1 MINLSKVKLN
11 PSEHSLLE
19 KGLNFIPTP
28 KEITNTPILEAASK
42 FSRRLKLAYYYRKSR
57 SGFAPKFV
65 PKSSWVP
72 LDKHIPTQV
81 LDTIENINSDLSE
94 LQAPQHKNNL
104 NKAEIK
110 ALRNIRSNP
119 DIVIKPADK
128 GSATVIMDKQN
139 YINEGMRQLND
150 NRYYKKIENPI
161 YPETCLKVNEVLYD
175 LLRNKIIS
183 EKQFNYL
190 KAPMEP
196 RPRIFYMLPKI
207 HKPIEKWPASNTP
220 PGRPIISDCSS
231 ESYTVSEYIDHFLQ
245 PLASKHAS
253 YLKDTTDFLN
263 KLKTVKITENSLL
276 VTMDVESMYTNIDHE
291 SGMSAVKQAFENYP
305 DPIRPDE
312 QILDLLEISLKNND
326 FQFNGETFI
335 QVKGTAM
342 GKKYAPSYA
351 NIFMAKFE
359 TEALRK
365 CALKPAAYFRFLDDI
380 FMIWN
385 HGREQLDYFLEI
397 LNSHHPSV
405 KLTATIHENSIDFL
419 DVTVFK
425 GPKLEEKHIFDTKI
439 YFKPTDTHQL
449 LHKASFHP
457 KHTFRGIL
465 KSQIMR
471 YYRICSQATDFDAAC
486 SLVFKKL
493 KDRGYSGRFL
503 REIKTKTLRDMKSGE
518 LIRPPFI
525 PPEPQIEYF
534 AESCKHRLDGRLY
547 CPYCPDIKNSS
558 MVTSNTTKFSFKI
571 REKLTCRS
579 SNLIYLIECR
589 ECDKQYI
596 GQTKHHLRRRIYQHE
611 NDISDHLNRPTSI
624 SAHFNTGGCMRED
637 FQITPIFKCPI
648 FEDEEKTTRTRLDIE
663 QYFIS
668 AFKTYYPYGLN
679 ISVKNHKDAP
689 KMHFIVPY
697 SNLGHSAAKIV
708 RTHYE
713 KLQETLPAIYGSNF
727 VTAFSRNRNLK
738 DVLVSAKIK

>member
-1 MINLSKVKLN
+1 MDSF
-11 PSEHSLLE
+11 EHSLLE

-28 KEITNTPILEAASK
+28 KEITVTPILEAASK

-57 SGFAPKFV
+57 FDFRHKFV
-65 PKSSWVP
+65 AKSSWVP
-72 LDKHIPTQV
+72 ADKDISRRV
-81 LDTIENINSDLSE
+81 LETIENINSDLSE
-94 LQAPQHKNNL
+94 LQATQHRNNL

-110 ALRNIRSNP
+110 ALRNIRKNP
-119 DIVIKPADK
+119 NIVIKPADK

-139 YINEGMRQLND
+139 YINEGMRQLN
-150 NRYYKKIENPI
+150 NNQYYKKIENPI
-161 YPETCLKVNEVLYD
+161 YPETCLKVNEILYD
-175 LLRNKIIS
+175 LLRNKEIS

-207 HKPIEKWPASNTP
+207 HKPIEKWPVSNMP
-220 PGRPIISDCSS
+220 QGRPIISDCSS
-231 ESYTVSEYIDHFLQ
+231 ESYAVSEYIDHFLQ

-253 YLKDTTDFLN
+253 YLKDTSDFLN
-263 KLKTVKITENSLL
+263 KLRTVKITENSLV
-276 VTMDVESMYTNIDHE
+276 VTMDVENMYTNIDHE
-291 SGMSAVKQAFENYP
+291 SGLLAVKKAFEDYP
-305 DPIRPDE
+305 DPIRPDK

-326 FQFNGETFI
+326 FQFNGETFL
-335 QVKGTAM
+335 QVRGTAM

-359 TEALRK
+359 TEAMDK
-365 CALKPAAYFRFLDDI
+365 CNLLPTVYFRFLDDI
-380 FMIWN
+380 FCVWD
-385 HGREQLDYFLEI
+385 HGRDRLNTFLEV
-397 LNSHHPSV
+397 LNTHHPSI
-405 KLTATIHENSIDFL
+405 KLTACIHEHSIDFL

-425 GPKLEEKHIFDTKI
+425 GPMLKEKNIFDTKI

-457 KHTFRGIL
+457 KHTFKGIL

-471 YYRICSQATDFDAAC
+471 FYRICSQRSDFDAAC
-486 SLVFKKL
+486 SLVFKAL

-503 REIKTKTLRDMKSGE
+503 REIKTKTVRDMKSGE

-525 PPEPQIEYF
+525 PPEPQIEHF
-534 AESCKHRLDGRLY
+534 GESCNFMVDGVRY
-547 CPYCPDIKNSS
+547 CPYCEDINDSS
-558 MVTSNTTKFSFKI
+558 IVTSNTTKFSFKI
-571 REKLTCRS
+571 RENLTC
-579 SNLIYLIECR
+579 NDNHLIYLIECR
-589 ECDKQYI
+589 ECCKQYI
-596 GQTKHHLRRRIYQHE
+596 GQTKRSLRRRIYEHV
-611 NDISDHLNRPTSI
+611 NDIRNHPKRPTSV
-624 SAHFNTGGCMRED
+624 SAHFNTSCMRD
-637 FQITPIFKCPI
+637 DLKITPIFKCPV
-648 FEDEEKTTRTRLDIE
+648 FEDEEKTTRTRLEIE

-713 KLQETLPAIYGSNF
+713 NLQNTLPETFGSNF

-738 DVLVSAKIK
+738 DIFVSAKLK